1 MEANLLEVGA
11 RGSGPNKAVTEV
23 VERQRLLGARNH
35 TSFLPKGADATSST
49 IQ

>member
-23 VERQRLLGARNH
+23 VEWQRLLGARNH
-35 TSFLPKGADATSST
+35 TSYDKNFEDRL
-49 IQ
+49 QW